1 MIYDAHEYYAD
12 LVEPR
17 LKGWGGKFLHA
28 QIQRAEHLA
37 ARLSSAV
44 VTVDGTLGAIYLRDN
59 QRVIVIGHYP
69 SIDFCNQPAA
79 VFTRPTLRL
88 IYTGRLSTDRGLLVY
103 VDILRNLQS
112 LGVPAKLVLAGVFTP
127 ASEEQALRRHM
138 ARHETS
144 IELPGWI
151 PYSHMPEIL
160 KGQMSAWLS

>member
-1 MIYDAHEYYAD
+1 MPMNTMLTWSNPA
-12 LVEPR
+12 
-17 LKGWGGKFLHA
+17 LKGWGVFLHA
-28 QIQRAEHLA
+28 LIQRAEHLA
-37 ARLSSAV
+37 ARLSSTV
-44 VTVDGTLGAIYLRDN
+44 VTVDSTLGAIYLRDN
-59 QRVIVIGHYP
+59 QRVIVIRHYP

-103 VDILRNLQS
+103 VDILRNLRS

-127 ASEEQALRRHM
+127 ASEEQALRKYM
-138 ARHETS
+138 AGHDM